1 MEFLKKLSQKVRNQ
15 LHGDPGASSQSL
27 SRSES
32 PSPYHPL
39 PERSR
44 SVNTPQGIAVGVS
57 PDQEAAYGFA
67 YQSIGFDSLPA
78 ALRTGT
84 GTPSSFSGDSRNR
97 FCRVLNNPTSGTGP
111 VAQPGLTEE
120 DLIAAPQCTSTWR
133 YHLDPFECIEL
144 SSFRPPGTLSDSP
157 ASAAPASD
165 AGVGVGPSEI
175 YSAFRICGH
184 LFVAAELGHGGYGT
198 FTSCDHCSDYIWGI
212 YGACQRCLCTLMS
225 DQVISELLRVF
236 SLGLLL
242 EHAYLT
248 YPLWNDHR
256 PHMVTSLCF
265 CQLSDFL

>member
-15 LHGDPGASSQSL
+15 LHGDSGASSQSS

-32 PSPYHPL
+32 PSPFHPL

-44 SVNTPQGIAVGVS
+44 SVNTPPQGVS
-57 PDQEAAYGFA
+57 AGLSHDHDASYGFA

-78 ALRTGT
+78 ALLTGT
-84 GTPSSFSGDSRNR
+84 GAPASYTGDSRNR
-97 FCRVLNNPTSGTGP
+97 FCRVLNTPTSGATGS
-111 VAQPGLTEE
+111 VAQTPLPGVNLEE
-120 DLIAAPQCTSTWR
+120 DLLAAPQYTSTWR

-157 ASAAPASD
+157 SASAHAPD
-165 AGVGVGPSEI
+165 AGVGVGVGPSEI

-212 YGACQRCLCTLMS
+212 YGACQRCLCTLYPRAR
-225 DQVISELLRVF
+225 DVDRAKKIHF
-236 SLGLLL
+236 SP
-242 EHAYLT
+242 ARKIKIFCSFR
-248 YPLWNDHR
+248 PLPESMYSTIN
-256 PHMVTSLCF
+256 
-265 CQLSDFL
+265 